1 MNEQLQSII
10 RLPVEIGDTDMFDLI
25 LKSNSI
31 TDEEKHD
38 ILIYS
43 ILNSTEPDF
52 VQHVLDSGLNESLL
66 NESDDGSTLLHY
78 AAASDSEEILKLF
91 LKKDKS
97 LITSKNGDGFT
108 PLMIS
113 AIKTNNVD
121 VIKTL
126 IKAGSDI
133 NCLTNTGANI
143 FILACGTN
151 PNVEIIKYIHGLGFD
166 IESTDDNGFT
176 PLLTAA
182 FNSSNEDVLCYLTS
196 EGANINAK
204 TNSGENL
211 FHLAAH
217 NSCLSVVRYIS
228 SAFNSYDTSEDGTT
242 CLENALYYA
251 NNPDVLH
258 IYLKKNKFETV
269 LRACHNENPY
279 ILEALFNSGY
289 EINMI
294 DEDQMTPLM
303 YACKINSN
311 PEIVKMFKAN
321 GAIMNAKD
329 RNGRNALHYA
339 AVNTNPAIYD
349 FLCKAEPDL
358 KERDNSG
365 NTPDFYLEHTE
376 DF

>member
-43 ILNSTEPDF
+43 ILTSTEPDF

-97 LITSKNGDGFT
+97 LVTSKNGDGFT

-133 NCLTNTGANI
+133 NCLTNEGANI
-143 FILACGTN
+143 FILACGTL
-151 PNVEIIKYIHGLGFD
+151 PSIVSPLAKAAATARAGRVSGMALRSKSPPLSSLG
-166 IESTDDNGFT
+166 
-176 PLLTAA
+176 PLTVTA
-182 FNSSNEDVLCYLTS
+182 
-196 EGANINAK
+196 IP
-204 TNSGENL
+204 
-211 FHLAAH
+211 FHSMVHPMAW
-217 NSCLSVVRYIS
+217 RIS
-228 SAFNSYDTSEDGTT
+228 SISLSPWVES
-242 CLENALYYA
+242 LSR
-251 NNPDVLH
+251 PS
-258 IYLKKNKFETV
+258 TV
-269 LRACHNENPY
+269 
-279 ILEALFNSGY
+279 ISV
-289 EINMI
+289 
-294 DEDQMTPLM
+294 PLM
-303 YACKINSN
+303 AAATK
-311 PEIVKMFKAN
+311 KKA
-321 GAIMNAKD
+321 
-329 RNGRNALHYA
+329 
-339 AVNTNPAIYD
+339 
-349 FLCKAEPDL
+349 AEEKSP
-358 KERDNSG
+358 SM
-365 NTPDFYLEHTE
+365 
-376 DF
+376 